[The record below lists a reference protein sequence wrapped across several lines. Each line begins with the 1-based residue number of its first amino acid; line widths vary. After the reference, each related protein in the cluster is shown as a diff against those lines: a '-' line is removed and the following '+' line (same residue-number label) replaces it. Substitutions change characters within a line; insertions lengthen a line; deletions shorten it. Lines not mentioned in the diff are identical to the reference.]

1 MGGKSGGGGST
12 PYEAPNTLNSAQSLR
27 IIDAI
32 CEGEIKGFAGGNDK
46 PWKSIYFDDTPVQK
60 DRKSVV

>member
-1 MGGKSGGGGST
+1 MGGKSGGGAST

-32 CEGEIKGFAGGNDK
+32 CEGENQGFRE
-46 PWKSIYFDDTPVQK
+46 WQ
-60 DRKSVV
+60 R